1 MKLEVETLNTYFNN
15 RIIDTLDGLLRNK
28 LNSLGFEEL
37 NELMSNSSNQTLEF
51 IEDTCMS
58 SYNTILLAIDLSDE
72 SEKVI
77 EPAKRFITAFDSK
90 VHVLH
95 TIEPFAF
102 AFGGDIPFDVI
113 EIQDQL
119 IDHAKQNLKKLI
131 EKTELETVEMDVV
144 VGSVNSE
151 VHRKAK
157 EIGADLVIVG
167 SHGRHGLALLL
178 GSHASD
184 VIHHAEYDVLAVRI

>member
-1 MKLEVETLNTYFNN
+1 
-15 RIIDTLDGLLRNK
+15 
-28 LNSLGFEEL
+28 
-37 NELMSNSSNQTLEF
+37 MSNYS
-51 IEDTCMS
+51 
-58 SYNTILLAIDLSDE
+58 TILLAVDLSEE
-72 SEKVI
+72 SEKII
-77 EPAKRFITAFDSK
+77 EPAKTFTKTFGSK

-102 AFGGDIPFDVI
+102 AFGGDIPFDVV
-113 EIQDQL
+113 EIQEQL
-119 IDHAKQNLKKLI
+119 IDHAKQNMQQLI
-131 EKTELETVEMDVV
+131 EKTGLEAVGTDVV
-144 VGSVNSE
+144 VGSVNAE

-157 EIGADLVIVG
+157 EINADLVIVG

>member
-1 MKLEVETLNTYFNN
+1 
-15 RIIDTLDGLLRNK
+15 
-28 LNSLGFEEL
+28 
-37 NELMSNSSNQTLEF
+37 MSH
-51 IEDTCMS
+51 
-58 SYNTILLAIDLSDE
+58 YKTILLAIDLSDE
-72 SEKVI
+72 SEKII
-77 EPAKRFITAFDSK
+77 EPAKKFITAFDSK

-102 AFGGDIPFDVI
+102 AFGGDIPFDVV

-119 IDHAKQNLKKLI
+119 IDHAKINLQKLI
-131 EKTELETVEMDVV
+131 EKSDLMTEEVDVV

-157 EIGADLVIVG
+157 EINADLVIVG
-167 SHGRHGLALLL
+167 SHVRHGLALLL

>member
-1 MKLEVETLNTYFNN
+1 MTNY
-15 RIIDTLDGLLRNK
+15 
-28 LNSLGFEEL
+28 S
-37 NELMSNSSNQTLEF
+37 
-51 IEDTCMS
+51 
-58 SYNTILLAIDLSDE
+58 TILLAVDLSEE

-77 EPAKRFITAFDSK
+77 EPAKTFVNAFGSK
-90 VHVLH
+90 IHVLH

-102 AFGGDIPFDVI
+102 AFGGDIPFDVV

-119 IDHAKQNLKKLI
+119 IEHAKENMRQLI
-131 EKTELETVEMDVV
+131 NKTGIEVVETDVV
-144 VGSVNSE
+144 VGSVNAE

-157 EIGADLVIVG
+157 EIDADLVIVG

>member
-1 MKLEVETLNTYFNN
+1 MTNY
-15 RIIDTLDGLLRNK
+15 
-28 LNSLGFEEL
+28 S
-37 NELMSNSSNQTLEF
+37 
-51 IEDTCMS
+51 
-58 SYNTILLAIDLSDE
+58 TILLALDLSEE

-77 EPAKRFITAFDSK
+77 EPAKAMKAVFGSK

-102 AFGGDIPFDVI
+102 AFGGDIPFDVV

-119 IDHAKQNLKKLI
+119 IEHAKQNLTALI
-131 EKTELETVEMDVV
+131 EKSGLTTEETDVV
-144 VGSVNSE
+144 VGSVNAE
-151 VHRKAK
+151 VLRKAK
-157 EIGADLVIVG
+157 EINADLVIVG

>member
-1 MKLEVETLNTYFNN
+1 
-15 RIIDTLDGLLRNK
+15 
-28 LNSLGFEEL
+28 
-37 NELMSNSSNQTLEF
+37 MSNYS
-51 IEDTCMS
+51 
-58 SYNTILLAIDLSDE
+58 TILLAIDLSEE

-77 EPAKRFITAFDSK
+77 EPAKKFMAAFDSK

-102 AFGGDIPFDVI
+102 AFGGDIPFDVV
-113 EIQDQL
+113 EIQEQL
-119 IDHAKQNLKKLI
+119 IDHAKQNIQQLI
-131 EKTELETVEMDVV
+131 EKSGLVTEETDVV
-144 VGSVNSE
+144 VGSVNAE

-157 EIGADLVIVG
+157 EINADLVIVG